1 MLPGDKLSMP
11 SIDTLILNFDRALSA
26 LFAPAHSARPSPAT
40 TVEEVPMTPEEKA
53 KSAALLRVD
62 HAGEICAQ
70 ALYQGQAWASGNAVL
85 REKLASAAVEENEH
99 LAWCEQRINELG
111 GRKSFLNPLWYAGS
125 FAIGA
130 IAGAR
135 GDRWNLGFLM
145 ETERQVERHLAGHIN
160 RLPVK
165 DLKSRIL
172 LDQMRYD
179 EAKHAGM
186 ARAEGAGNLPWPVRT
201 GMRAASRVMTTI
213 AYWV

>member
-1 MLPGDKLSMP
+1 MLN
-11 SIDTLILNFDRALSA
+11 IDSVILTFDRALNA

-40 TVEEVPMTPEEKA
+40 AVEEVPMTPEAKA

-62 HAGEICAQ
+62 HSGEICAQ
-70 ALYQGQAWASGNAVL
+70 ALYQGQAWTAGNAVL
-85 REKLASAAVEENEH
+85 REKLSGAAQEEIEH
-99 LAWCEQRINELG
+99 LAWCEQRIGELG

-135 GDRWNLGFLM
+135 GDRWNLGFLA
-145 ETERQVERHLAGHIN
+145 ETERQVERHLAAHIN
-160 RLPVK
+160 RLPVA
-165 DLKSRIL
+165 DLKSRVL
-172 LDQMRYD
+172 LDQMKYD

-186 ARAEGAGNLPWPVRT
+186 AESEGAVRLPWPVRT
-201 GMRAASRVMTTI
+201 GMRAASKIMTTI

>member
-1 MLPGDKLSMP
+1 MLNADSF
-11 SIDTLILNFDRALSA
+11 IINFDRALRA
-26 LFAPAHSARPSPAT
+26 LFAPAHASRPSPAT
-40 TVEEVPMTPEEKA
+40 TVEEVAMTPEEKA

-62 HAGEICAQ
+62 HSGEICAQ
-70 ALYQGQAWASGNAVL
+70 ALYQGQAWTSGNALL
-85 REKLASAAVEENEH
+85 REKLAGAAQEETEH
-99 LAWCEQRINELG
+99 LAWCEQRISELG

-130 IAGAR
+130 IAGSR
-135 GDRWNLGFLM
+135 GDRWNLGFLA

-160 RLPVK
+160 RLPAS

-186 ARAEGAGNLPWPVRT
+186 AQAEGAAHLPWLVRT
-201 GMRAASRVMTTI
+201 GMRSASKVMTTI

>member
-1 MLPGDKLSMP
+1 MLN
-11 SIDTLILNFDRALSA
+11 IDSLILSFDRALNA
-26 LFAPAHSARPSPAT
+26 LFAPAHAARPSPAA
-40 TVEEVPMTPEEKA
+40 TVEEAPLTPEEKA

-62 HAGEICAQ
+62 HSGEICAQ
-70 ALYQGQAWASGNAVL
+70 ALYQGQAWSAGNSAL
-85 REKLASAAVEENEH
+85 REKLASAAQEETEH
-99 LAWCEQRINELG
+99 LAWCEQRIAELG
-111 GRKSFLNPLWYAGS
+111 GRKSFLNPIWYAGS

-135 GDRWNLGFLM
+135 GDRWNLGFLA

-160 RLPVK
+160 RLPVA
-165 DLKSRIL
+165 DLKSRVL

-186 ARAEGAGNLPWPVRT
+186 AQAEGAATLPWPIRN
-201 GMRAASRVMTTI
+201 GMRAASKVMTAV